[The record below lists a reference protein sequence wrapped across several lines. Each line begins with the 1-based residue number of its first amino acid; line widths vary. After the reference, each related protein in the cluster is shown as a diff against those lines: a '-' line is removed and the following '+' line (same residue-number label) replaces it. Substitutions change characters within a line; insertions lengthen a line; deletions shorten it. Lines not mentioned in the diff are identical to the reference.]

1 MWAGPNTSC
10 PFALNVA
17 TNYNGSGPDN
27 ARSPTTGQDY
37 TMSCSGSVS
46 TTVLCTG
53 GNDAS
58 VKWGQDVG
66 AAPAPTATTPAPAP
80 SSGVGNGNLT
90 RCGLNSNQPQAM
102 VYSIFAGPG
111 TSCPFA
117 DNVGDEYTAPG
128 TETVYNPTTGQT
140 YAMNCQPIG
149 PDGAGGHEIKCTG
162 GNDAVVEFDVT
173 S

>member
-1 MWAGPNTSC
+1 
-10 PFALNVA
+10 
-17 TNYNGSGPDN
+17 
-27 ARSPTTGQDY
+27 
-37 TMSCSGSVS
+37 MSCSGSVS

-102 VYSIFAGPG
+102 VYSIYCW
-111 TSCPFA
+111 SR
-117 DNVGDEYTAPG
+117 NVLP
-128 TETVYNPTTGQT
+128 VR
-140 YAMNCQPIG
+140 
-149 PDGAGGHEIKCTG
+149 
-162 GNDAVVEFDVT
+162 
-173 S
+173 